1 MGGRDY
7 SWVVA
12 WMLTHAGETMEPTAS
27 SDLHAE
33 VTGTG
38 EPAVV
43 LIHAGIADCRMWD
56 QQVAVLARRYRVVRY
71 DVRGFGRSPDPTVD
85 FFDHADLLAVMAT
98 AGIERTVLV
107 GASNGGRIALD
118 TVVNAPD
125 RVPGLVLIG
134 SPLPGT
140 SVPPT
145 LQSVFEAEDTALR
158 EGDVDRAREINLRLW
173 VDGVGRDRGDVPNG
187 VRRTVGSWLETLLS
201 RQAAQLQSDAGHA
214 LPVEPPIAER
224 LGEIGVPTLVMV
236 GQHDQPM
243 MRAAAQRL
251 AFGIAK
257 SRLAVVEG
265 AAHLV
270 NVEQPQ
276 RCNALLEA
284 FLGQVAGAAGTG

>member
-1 MGGRDY
+1 
-7 SWVVA
+7 
-12 WMLTHAGETMEPTAS
+12 MEPTAS

-33 VTGTG
+33 VTGAG
-38 EPAVV
+38 QPAVV
-43 LIHAGIADCRMWD
+43 LIHASIADCRMWD
-56 QQVAVLARRYRVVRY
+56 QQFAVLARRYRVVRY

-98 AGIERTVLV
+98 AGIEQAVLV
-107 GASNGGRIALD
+107 GASMGGRIALD

-140 SVPPT
+140 PVPPA

-158 EGDVDRAREINLRLW
+158 EADVDRAREINLRLW
-173 VDGVGRDRGDVPNG
+173 VDGVGRDRGDVPSG
-187 VRRTVGSWLETLLS
+187 VRRTVGSWLDTLLP
-201 RQAAQLQSDAGHA
+201 RQADQLRSDAGHA
-214 LPVEPPIAER
+214 LPVEPPVAER
-224 LGEIGVPTLVMV
+224 LGDIGVPTLVMV

-243 MRAAAQRL
+243 MQAAAQRL

-257 SRLAVVEG
+257 SRLVMVEG

-270 NVEQPQ
+270 NIEQPQ
-276 RCNALLEA
+276 RCNAQLDAFVGQIAEEA
-284 FLGQVAGAAGTG
+284 EAG